1 MFLCGSKKIQ
11 PRRVFKLVPI
21 LSHHSYPALYNFC
34 NFMHHMKWRSIS
46 TIAFIITTIAVV
58 SSCFGKSDGDKL
70 PDQVSFNFHIRPIL
84 SDKCFKCHGPDANK
98 RQAQF
103 RLDIA
108 DSAFAPLKET
118 KGAFALVP
126 GKPEESELY
135 KRISSTDTSYMMPD
149 PASHLGALNE
159 YEIKLFKKWIEQG
172 AKYETHWA
180 FTAPIK
186 SALPKVSDKDW
197 VKNEIDYFVLQ
208 KLDEKDLTPNE
219 EADKE
224 RLLKRASLDITG
236 LPPTIE
242 MMDRFVNDKSDNAY
256 EKILDELMNMPQYGE
271 KMAVHWLDVAR
282 YSDSYGY
289 QDDNIRTQWPWRDWV
304 IHAFNKNI
312 PYDQFVTWQVAGD
325 MLPNATKEQILA
337 TGFFRNHKYTEEGG
351 VIDEEY
357 RIEYLLDKTKTF
369 GKGILGLTIEC
380 AQCHDHKY
388 DPFKQKDYYS
398 LLAFFNNT
406 KEKGY
411 EGDVT
416 QSKPAKKP
424 LIAISDE
431 DVKTVLSFINK
442 KDTGNMTVSVM
453 NEDTLRKTFIL
464 SRGVYNM
471 PTTEV
476 QPEAIPAV
484 MKFEDNKFQRNRLG
498 LAQWTVDKRNP
509 LTARVFVNQLWQ
521 EIFGRGI
528 VKTTGDFGMQGEL
541 PTHPEL
547 LDWLAVDF
555 MENGW
560 DIKRLMKKILLS
572 ATYRQSAKIS
582 DDKLKKD
589 PENIYL
595 SHAPRVRLT
604 AESVRDVVLSSSGLL
619 NKTIGGPSVKPYQPK
634 GLWEAATSGRGVL
647 AKYKQDEGNDLYR
660 RGMYTFI
667 KLTVPPPSMMLF
679 DASNRDQCEV
689 KRLKTNTPLQA
700 LIMMN
705 DPMVLESSRVLAQ
718 KLVSEQSSAEEK
730 ISKAFRL
737 IICRKASGK
746 ELSILKKYYDE
757 QLQLFQQKKL
767 DALKTLKEGEYPV
780 NEKLDLNVS
789 AAMMKVVNTIYNME
803 EAIVKS

>member
-1 MFLCGSKKIQ
+1 
-11 PRRVFKLVPI
+11 
-21 LSHHSYPALYNFC
+21 
-34 NFMHHMKWRSIS
+34 MKWK
-46 TIAFIITTIAVV
+46 IITILLLMVTTIVAI
-58 SSCFGKSDGDKL
+58 SSCFNKNSHDNL
-70 PDQVSFNFHIRPIL
+70 PDKVSFNFHIRPIL
-84 SDKCFKCHGPDANK
+84 SDKCFKCHGPDVNK
-98 RQAQF
+98 RQGQF

-126 GKPEESELY
+126 GKPQESELY
-135 KRISSTDTSYMMPD
+135 KRISSTDTAYMMPV
-149 PASHLGALNE
+149 PESHLGALSE

-172 AKYETHWA
+172 AHYETHWA
-180 FTAPIK
+180 FTPPHKID
-186 SALPKVSDKDW
+186 LPKVSDEGW
-197 VKNEIDYFVLQ
+197 AKNEIDYFILQ
-208 KLDEKDLTPNE
+208 KLDENNLTPNE
-219 EADKE
+219 EADRE
-224 RLLKRASLDITG
+224 RLLKRVSLDITG
-236 LPPTIE
+236 LPPSLE
-242 MMDRFVNDKSDNAY
+242 MMDKFLNDKSANAY
-256 EKILDELMNMPQYGE
+256 EKVIDELMNMPQYGE

-282 YSDSYGY
+282 YADSYGY

-304 IHAFNKNI
+304 IHAFNKNL
-312 PYDQFVTWQVAGD
+312 PYDQFLTWQIAGD
-325 MLPNATKEQILA
+325 MLPNASKEQILA

-351 VIDEEY
+351 VIEEEY

-369 GKGILGLTIEC
+369 GKAILGLTIEC

-411 EGDVT
+411 EGDVS

-424 LIAISDE
+424 LITISDE
-431 DVKTVLSFINK
+431 DLKNVLSFLNK

-453 NEDTLRKTFIL
+453 AEDTLRKTFIL

-484 MKFEDNKFQRNRLG
+484 MKFEENKFAKNRLG
-498 LAQWTVDKRNP
+498 LAQWTIDKKNP

-560 DIKRLMKKILLS
+560 NIKHLLKKILLS
-572 ATYRQSAKIS
+572 ATYRQSAKTTA
-582 DDKLKKD
+582 DKLKTD
-589 PENIYL
+589 PENVYL
-595 SHAPRVRLT
+595 SHAPRIRLT
-604 AESVRDVVLSSSGLL
+604 AEFVRDAFLASSGLL

-634 GLWEAATSGRGVL
+634 GMWEAATSGRGVL
-647 AKYKQDEGNDLYR
+647 ATYKQDEGDALYR

-667 KLTVPPPSMMLF
+667 KLTVPPPSMAIF

-705 DPMVLESSRVLAQ
+705 DPAVLEASRVLAQ
-718 KLVSEQSSAEEK
+718 KLVTESSSAEEK
-730 ISKAFRL
+730 IRKAFRL
-737 IICRKASGK
+737 IICRKASDK

-757 QLQLFQQKKL
+757 QLQLFRQKKL
-767 DALKTLKEGEYPV
+767 NAMTTLKVGEYPL
-780 NEKLDLNVS
+780 NEKADPDIS

-803 EAIVKS
+803 EAITKT

>member
-1 MFLCGSKKIQ
+1 MVTGSPKTYLLMAYAI
-11 PRRVFKLVPI
+11 
-21 LSHHSYPALYNFC
+21 FC
-34 NFMHHMKWRSIS
+34 NFRFRLLMKWKLL
-46 TIAFIITTIAVV
+46 TLLVLVVTAFVV
-58 SSCFGKSDGDKL
+58 ISSCFNKKGSDKL
-70 PDQVSFNFHIRPIL
+70 PDKISFNFHIRPIL

-98 RQAQF
+98 RQAQL

-118 KGAFALVP
+118 KGAFALVA
-126 GKPEESELY
+126 GKPGESELF
-135 KRISSTDTSYMMPD
+135 KRISSTDTSYMMPV
-149 PASHLGALNE
+149 PESHLGALSE
-159 YEIKLFKKWIEQG
+159 YEVKLFKKWIEQG
-172 AKYETHWA
+172 AHYETHWA
-180 FTAPIK
+180 FTPPQKAE
-186 SALPKVSDKDW
+186 LPKVSDKDW

-208 KLDEKDLTPNE
+208 KLDEKDLSPNE

-224 RLLKRASLDITG
+224 RLLKRASLDLTG
-236 LPPTIE
+236 LPPSLELI
-242 MMDRFVNDKSDNAY
+242 DKFLNDKSANAY
-256 EKILDELMNMPQYGE
+256 EKAVDELMSMPQYGE

-282 YSDSYGY
+282 YADSYGY

-312 PYDQFVTWQVAGD
+312 PYDEFIKWQIAGD
-325 MLPNATKEQILA
+325 MLPNASKEQILA

-357 RIEYLLDKTKTF
+357 RVEYLVDKTKTY

-406 KEKGY
+406 KEIGY

-416 QSKPAKKP
+416 QSKPAKNPKVS
-424 LIAISDE
+424 ISDE
-431 DVKTVLSFINK
+431 EVRTVLSFINK
-442 KDTGNMTVSVM
+442 KDTGDMTVSVM
-453 NEDTLRKTFIL
+453 GERDTLRKTFIL

-476 QPEAIPAV
+476 QAEAIPAV
-484 MKFEDNKFQRNRLG
+484 MKFEENKFPRNRLG
-498 LAQWTVDKRNP
+498 LAEWTIDKKNP

-521 EIFGRGI
+521 ELFGRGL

-541 PTHPEL
+541 PSHPEL

-560 DIKRLMKKILLS
+560 DIKKLVKKILLS
-572 ATYRQSAKIS
+572 ATYRQSAKAT
-582 DDKLKKD
+582 DNKLKED

-595 SHAPRVRLT
+595 SHAPRMRLN
-604 AESVRDVVLSSSGLL
+604 AEFVRDVVLSSSGLL

-647 AKYKQDEGNDLYR
+647 ATYKQDQGDALYR

-667 KLTVPPPSMMLF
+667 KLTVPPPSMIMF

-689 KRLKTNTPLQA
+689 KRSKTNTPLQA

-705 DPMVLESSRVLAQ
+705 DPTVLEASRVLSQ
-718 KLVSEQSSAEEK
+718 KLVSESSSTEEK

-737 IICRKASGK
+737 IICRKTSEK
-746 ELSILKKYYDE
+746 ELSLLKKYYDE

-767 DALKTLKEGEYPV
+767 DALKTLKEGEYPL
-780 NEKLDLNVS
+780 NEKIDLNKS

-803 EAIVKS
+803 EAIVK